1 MATTN
6 LEKYRA
12 DLDELI
18 TRSATVQLAL
28 YKQAFGYEKYLA
40 SEVKQHNGDV
50 DAAKKAVAAIG
61 NFGPLY
67 QIWYS
72 EALVVVKQLMPER
85 LSDFIKLYEKPK
97 TRKAITNESYRIED
111 ACQGIQTTFA
121 GSVTADAKAAINL
134 LDSQI
139 AIVEAIKRR
148 FESSLF
154 DIKQMVQADLFDSEL
169 GAASELLKNKYVR
182 AAGALAGVVLEA
194 HLKQVCDNH
203 SLPKKSGTIAVLN
216 EALKAADVI
225 QLPQY
230 RQIQYLGDIRNK
242 CGHKNTE
249 EPTHDEVFDLIA
261 GANKVIKTL
270 F

>member
-12 DLDELI
+12 DLHELLA
-18 TRSATVQLAL
+18 RSCEVQLAL
-28 YKQAFGYEKYLA
+28 YRQAFGHDRYLA
-40 SEVKQHNGDV
+40 SEVRRLNGDV
-50 DAAKKAVAAIG
+50 EAAKKAVAAMRD
-61 NFGPLY
+61 FGPLY

-72 EALVVVKQLMPER
+72 EALVLVKQLMPDR
-85 LSDFIKLYEKPK
+85 LPDFIKLYEKPK
-97 TRKAITNESYRIED
+97 NRRDITNESYRIED
-111 ACQGIQTTFA
+111 ACHGIQTTLA
-121 GSVTADAKAAINL
+121 GSVTADSKAAVNL

-169 GAASELLKNKYVR
+169 GAASELLKSKYIR
-182 AAGALAGVVLEA
+182 AAGALAGVVLEG

-203 SLPKKSGTIAVLN
+203 SVPKKSGTIAVLN
-216 EALKAADVI
+216 DALKAADVI
-225 QLPQY
+225 QLPQH
-230 RQIQYLGDIRNK
+230 RHIQYLGDIRNK
-242 CGHKNTE
+242 CGHKNADD
-249 EPTHDEVFDLIA
+249 PTQDEVADLIA
-261 GANKVIKTL
+261 GVDKVIKTI